1 MGQGGNLKIINASM
15 YTLQRSYIHSY
26 QMNSWDGNFPEIIKP
41 GECPS
46 IYIEW
51 NEGFFNTHSDDSGE
65 VGYSIV
71 GTDRH
76 FEIQARWRHLQI
88 DWQNTI
94 QDPEFFPQPY
104 PTEIVDLGWV
114 HDGTV
119 TLTFC
124 AVPKEDKVE
133 IAHLPAQNYIAK
145 DNAPKVDNTEIKQEL
160 ANYISVGDETMPF
173 NKVLAMAQEKGA
185 DSSKSKLG
193 DLLDKVVAQSGNS
206 ETKPQ
211 AGKQDG
217 ISPMEG
223 TLKAEETKF
232 EAKTLMA
239 CASAPSN
246 NLTYLGHW
254 MELYGPVIKNIPINK
269 LTLVCTHNSG
279 TYSMVSPF
287 GLPWTSCQDLNIS
300 DQLNQGV
307 RVLDLRVGSDSGE
320 FILVHSSW
328 RSKVKL
334 EDALNQVKDF
344 ISRNPKEVV
353 ILDFHSFEM
362 LDGEFDENKLQQLV
376 KNILGSL
383 IYPYPGHTPS
393 LNEMWET
400 QSRVIVSWCYGKSK
414 PDEFFPT
421 IDQKWFDKD
430 NLGDL
435 HSAIED
441 EMKKNHD
448 NGELWSTCAILTP
461 RVSNPTP
468 IQAITPELSNWF
480 QAGGE
485 WEKEANI
492 IAVDFVE
499 RTNIVQQ
506 AISECLIKAVNAK

>member
-1 MGQGGNLKIINASM
+1 MGQGGNLKIINAST
-15 YTLQRSYIHSY
+15 YTLQRSYTHSY
-26 QMNSWDGNFPEIIKP
+26 QMNSWDGNFPETIKP

-51 NEGFFNTHSDDSGE
+51 NEGFFNTQTDDSGE
-65 VGYSIV
+65 AGYSIV

-76 FEIQARWRHLQI
+76 FEIQARWRDRRDLQV

-104 PTEIVDLGWV
+104 PSEIVDLGWV

-124 AVPKEDKVE
+124 AVPKEDNVE
-133 IAHLPAQNYIAK
+133 IAHLPVQSYIAK
-145 DNAPKVDNTEIKQEL
+145 DNPPHVDNTEIKQEL

-185 DSSKSKLG
+185 DSSESKLG
-193 DLLDKVVAQSGNS
+193 DLLNKAAAQSG
-206 ETKPQ
+206 T
-211 AGKQDG
+211 QDG
-217 ISPMEG
+217 VSATEG
-223 TLKAEETKF
+223 TLEAAETNL
-232 EAKTLMA
+232 EAKPLMA

-254 MELYGPVIKNIPINK
+254 MELYGPVIKNTPLNK

-287 GLPWTSCQDLNIS
+287 GEPWTSCQDLSIF

-307 RVLDLRVGSDSGE
+307 RVLDLRVGSDDGE
-320 FILVHSSW
+320 FILCHSDW
-328 RSKVKL
+328 RTNVKL
-334 EDALNQVKDF
+334 EDALNQVKNF
-344 ISRNPKEVV
+344 ISRNSKEVV
-353 ILDFHSFEM
+353 VLDFHSFEVI
-362 LDGEFDENKLQQLV
+362 DGEVDENKLQQLV
-376 KNILGSL
+376 TNTLGSL

-400 QSRVIVSWCYGKSK
+400 QSRVIVSWCNGKSK
-414 PDEFFPT
+414 PDAFFPT

-448 NGELWSTCAILTP
+448 NGELWSTCAIITP
-461 RVSNPTP
+461 RLSNPTP

-485 WEKEANI
+485 WAKEANI
-492 IAVDFVE
+492 IAADFVE
-499 RTNIVQQ
+499 KTNIIQQ
-506 AISECLIKAVNAK
+506 AISECLIKAVSAK